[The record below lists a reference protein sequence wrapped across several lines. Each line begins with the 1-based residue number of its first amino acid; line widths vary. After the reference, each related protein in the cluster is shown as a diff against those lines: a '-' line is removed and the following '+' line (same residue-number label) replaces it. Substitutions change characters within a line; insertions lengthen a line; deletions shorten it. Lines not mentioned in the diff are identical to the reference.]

1 MAIHS
6 KAQRQLPETG
16 TTAGD
21 VVHNAGTTHVLVD
34 FVGVLARDRGPVGV
48 LEAVMHFDKLEFFW
62 SYSKTDDQPWNSM
75 SDGVAGHFSTCGG
88 CWMLP

>member
-21 VVHNAGTTHVLVD
+21 VVHGAGTTHVLLD
-34 FVGVLARDRGPVGV
+34 FVGVLATDPRGPLGV
-48 LEAVMHFDKLEFFW
+48 LEAAL
-62 SYSKTDDQPWNSM
+62 
-75 SDGVAGHFSTCGG
+75 
-88 CWMLP
+88 